1 MVFSYDAKLVIIP
14 ECVMTLKLLNFTY
27 NNNNN

>member
-1 MVFSYDAKLVIIP
+1 MRHKYISPNFANRMKQ
-14 ECVMTLKLLNFTY
+14 TLKLLNFTY